1 MLARHDA
8 ILNLTALLS
17 RAPGADFEAVG
28 EGLLA
33 PSDDTLEALT
43 LRLEGPLSWHLAV
56 HGTGGGDDFLLEG
69 SVSGT
74 AVQECGRCLTE
85 VATEVGASFI
95 LPTLYRPGVEELT
108 LMEDRDDNED
118 VLVFGKP
125 AVDFTALL
133 SQLFAV
139 EQPITVLCHEDCKGL
154 SLDGV
159 NLNDHPEHVEAAQ
172 PASKPSPFAAL
183 KDLDL

>member
-8 ILNLTALLS
+8 ILNLAALLS

-56 HGTGGGDDFLLEG
+56 RGTGGDDDFLLEG

-74 AVQECGRCLTE
+74 AMQECGRCLTE
-85 VATEVGASFI
+85 VATEVSASFI
-95 LPTLYRPGVEELT
+95 FPTLYRPGVEELT
-108 LMEDRDDNED
+108 LMDDRDDNED
-118 VLVFGKP
+118 GSSSGNP
-125 AVDFTALL
+125 P
-133 SQLFAV
+133 SIS
-139 EQPITVLCHEDCKGL
+139 PRC
-154 SLDGV
+154 S
-159 NLNDHPEHVEAAQ
+159 
-172 PASKPSPFAAL
+172 ASCSPSSSRSPFCVARTARDSL
-183 KDLDL
+183 LTA